1 MRPAPVCRRRSE
13 DLASVDWKSPLLV
26 AVLLWAGVAAPASA
40 QVTTGKVQGRVTD
53 AASGEPI
60 SGAQVKIRNSTLR
73 NITNDQGFYFINE
86 VAAGL
91 QDIEAG
97 FLGYRAVVV
106 EGERILAGQTTNM
119 NFELEQE
126 ALELEAIVVQG
137 ERNPL
142 VPRDQVSTKSI
153 VRGQV
158 VDMLPVDNVSDVV
171 VLQPGVYEINCN
183 DQNELDGEFDGRCVS
198 IRGGR
203 PNEEALYVDGV
214 LVRSFGT
221 GAAQNLA
228 VPTNALEQVDVT
240 VGGYAAEFG
249 EAQSGV
255 ISYVTRTGGTRF
267 SGSLQAS
274 TDRLGPSSWTTNL
287 NRLEANFG
295 GPIAGPFSFFLAGTA
310 TGRSFF
316 DNEGG
321 PGYWVWDGIDIC
333 PDSPQ
338 FGELCAAGQPAV
350 FNLPRGSAASGVG
363 AVDSVALTAPAF
375 TRSDSRIQPHGW
387 SDNYLFTGNL
397 NWQLPRGSRITFGYT
412 RNRFQNYRR
421 SGGLFSLYRADN
433 VDGRVDSRDAFQL
446 GSFLTLLQSPTQQMA
461 LDLRVSYQA
470 DRMTEG
476 IVDPEWYLDHA
487 YPEFGFTMDD
497 VRFHVDP
504 NTVRMGLRLFEPGPL
519 ELQAGRSG
527 TVFEDST
534 AVYPGRQED
543 LRDKQTVTGLSDNL
557 RANPYGWYTG
567 YPIGGPANAG
577 LQVRNEDRWQARA
590 SLDWQIGRFN
600 RLKLGG
606 EYFDVDL
613 TRSDMW
619 LYLGVP
625 NINLAAPKRIGAFV
639 QNRLDVGDLVLEAGI
654 RFDYLDPN
662 VEYPR
667 VPGFVGA
674 DVPDSMQAGYIRW
687 DSNQQEWVP
696 KFDEPCG
703 GVTERNP
710 TGTCISNW
718 LPAST
723 KTAWSPR
730 LGASFPVTPTSTFRL
745 SYGSFVQTPAFF
757 GGGAMISDPLAASQA
772 GLWDAGR
779 DVELPETRTFE
790 FGYRQVI
797 GTDFVFDVSAFNR
810 KQQRS
815 LTFRSLPYEDPRN
828 PGFIIYQDVL
838 TNLDFTESTGFEV
851 KVDKALSNVFVG
863 SLSYTYL
870 DARGTGWDPFTYLDL
885 TGNAKSNL
893 AFLTGRPVDPPEVLL
908 PLESARKHN
917 LAFTGSLQFP
927 RDYMSGSFVGL
938 LLNDLGVFTVLYA
951 RSGQRYTAMG
961 TTGSARLVPPSG
973 GTEPT
978 TSFAAVELPWQLE
991 FDIRISKGFSLGR
1004 SLDLS
1009 AFVDWRNPF
1018 DIARTDFVFA
1028 ETGGVKNALAEEI
1041 WISEGLTDPRL
1052 DGDAEIRDFDIAAES
1067 PENDFNKYMLMRAEQ
1082 RFGNGDGIYTVEE
1095 QTEAFSQEYEYSRG
1109 EYRLA
1114 PSNQS
1119 LRLGLRLAF

>member
-1 MRPAPVCRRRSE
+1 M
-13 DLASVDWKSPLLV
+13 LT
-26 AVLLWAGVAAPASA
+26 VAASWPPALRPLAPRTRIAISA
-40 QVTTGKVQGRVTD
+40 TISLLFCTASPAFGQVTTGKIQGRVTD
-53 AASGEPI
+53 AVTGEPI
-60 SGAQVKIRNSTLR
+60 AGAQVRVRNSTLG

-86 VAAGL
+86 VSAGV

-97 FLGYRAVVV
+97 FLGYRATIV
-106 EGERILAGQTTNM
+106 EGERILAGQTTNI

-158 VDMLPVDNVSDVV
+158 VDVLPVDNVAEVV

-183 DQNELDGEFDGRCVS
+183 DANELDGEFDGKCVS

-214 LVRSFGT
+214 LVRAFGT

-240 VGGYAAEFG
+240 VGGFSAEFG

-267 SGSLQAS
+267 AGSLQAS
-274 TDRLGPSSWTTNL
+274 TDRLGPESWTTNF
-287 NRLEANFG
+287 NRLEANLG

-310 TGRSFF
+310 TARSYF
-316 DNEGG
+316 DNQGG
-321 PGYWVWDGIDIC
+321 PGYWVWEGIDTC
-333 PDSPQ
+333 PDASQ
-338 FGELCAAGQPAV
+338 FEGLCAAGEPAV
-350 FNLPRGSAASGVG
+350 FTLPRGSAAAG
-363 AVDSVALTAPAF
+363 AVDSVAVSAPAF
-375 TRSDSRIQPHGW
+375 TRWDSRIQPHGW

-397 NWQLPRGSRITFGYT
+397 NWQLPRGSRVTFGYT
-412 RNRFQNYRR
+412 RNRFQNYERTA
-421 SGGLFSLYRADN
+421 GLRSLYRADN
-433 VDGRVDSRDAFQL
+433 ADGRIDTRDSFQL

-461 LDLRVSYQA
+461 LDLSVSYQA
-470 DRMTEG
+470 DRLTDG
-476 IVDPEWYLDHA
+476 IVDPEWYIDHA
-487 YPEFGFTMDD
+487 YPALGFTWSD

-504 NTVRMGLRLFEPGPL
+504 NTVRMGLRLFEPGAL

-543 LRDKQTVTGLSDNL
+543 LSARQTVTGLADNL

-567 YPIGGPANAG
+567 YFISGPGNAG
-577 LQVRNEDRWQARA
+577 LQVRNEDRWQARV

-600 RLKLGG
+600 RVKLGG
-606 EYFDVDL
+606 EYIDVDL
-613 TRSDMW
+613 SRSDML
-619 LYLGVP
+619 LYLGAP
-625 NINLAAPKRIGAFV
+625 DINVAAPKRIGAFL
-639 QNRLDVGDLVLEAGI
+639 QNRLDVGDLVIEAGI

-662 VEYPR
+662 VDYPR
-667 VPGFVGA
+667 VPGFEGA

-687 DSNQQEWVP
+687 DSEKQVWVP

-703 GVTERNP
+703 GVTSENP
-710 TGTCISNW
+710 NGTCISNW

-723 KTAWSPR
+723 KTEWSPR

-745 SYGSFVQTPAFF
+745 SYGKFVQTPAFF
-757 GGGAMISDPLAASQA
+757 GGFATLTQPLAASQA

-779 DVELPETRTFE
+779 DVEMPETRTFE
-790 FGYRQVI
+790 FGYRQLI
-797 GTDFVFDVSAFNR
+797 GTDFVIDLSAFNK

-815 LTFRSLPYEDPRN
+815 LTFRSLPYEDPSN
-828 PGFIIYQDVL
+828 AGFIVYQDVL

-851 KVDKALSNVFVG
+851 KLDKALSNVFVG
-863 SLSYTYL
+863 SLSYTYV
-870 DARGTGWDPFTYLDL
+870 DARGTGWDPFTYRDL
-885 TGNAKSNL
+885 TGNARSNL

-908 PLESARKHN
+908 PLESARRHN

-927 RDYMSGSFVGL
+927 PDYMSGTLAGL
-938 LLNDLGVFTVLYA
+938 LLNDLGVFPILYA

-961 TTGSARLVPPSG
+961 TDGSARLAPPSG
-973 GTEPT
+973 GSDPS

-991 FDIRISKGFSLGR
+991 FDIRVSKGFSFGR
-1004 SLDLS
+1004 SLNLT
-1009 AFVDWRNPF
+1009 AFLDWRNPF

-1028 ETGGVKNALAEEI
+1028 ETGDVENARAREL
-1041 WISEGLTDPRL
+1041 WVSEALTDPRL
-1052 DGDAEIRDFDIAAES
+1052 DGDPAIRDFDIAAES

-1082 RFGNGDGIYTVEE
+1082 RFGDGDGVYTVEE
-1095 QTEAFSQEYEYSRG
+1095 QTEAFAQEYEWFRG

>member
-1 MRPAPVCRRRSE
+1 MLACSAAPVT
-13 DLASVDWKSPLLV
+13 
-26 AVLLWAGVAAPASA
+26 G
-40 QVTTGKVQGRVTD
+40 QVTTGKIQGRVTD
-53 AASGEPI
+53 ADTGEPI
-60 SGAQVKIRNSTLR
+60 AGAQVRVRNSTLG
-73 NITNDQGFYFINE
+73 NITNDQGFYFVNE
-86 VAAGL
+86 VAAGV

-97 FLGYRAVVV
+97 FLGYRATIV
-106 EGERILAGQTTNM
+106 EGERILAGQTTNI
-119 NFELEQE
+119 NFELQQE

-158 VDMLPVDNVSDVV
+158 VDVLPVDNVSKVV
-171 VLQPGVYEINCN
+171 VLQPGAYEINC
-183 DQNELDGEFDGRCVS
+183 DDSNELDGDFDGRCVS

-221 GAAQNLA
+221 GAAQNLT

-240 VGGYAAEFG
+240 VGGFAAEFG

-274 TDRLGPSSWTTNL
+274 TDRLGPESWTTNF
-287 NRLEANFG
+287 NRLEANLG
-295 GPIAGPFSFFLAGTA
+295 GPIAGPFSFFLAGSA

-316 DNEGG
+316 DNAGG
-321 PGYWVWDGIDIC
+321 PGYWVWDGIDTC

-338 FGELCAAGQPAV
+338 FDDLCTAGSPAV
-350 FNLPRGSAASGVG
+350 FSLPRGSAASGGG
-363 AVDSVALTAPAF
+363 AVDSVAVSAPAF
-375 TRSDSRIQPHGW
+375 TRWDGRIQPHGW
-387 SDNYLFTGNL
+387 SDNYLFTGNV
-397 NWQLPRGSRITFGYT
+397 NWQLPRGSRVTFGYT
-412 RNRFQNYRR
+412 RNRFQDYRR
-421 SGGLFSLYRADN
+421 TGGLTSLYRADN
-433 VDGRVDSRDAFQL
+433 MDGRVDTRDAFQL
-446 GSFLTLLQSPTQQMA
+446 GSFLTLLQSPSQQLA
-461 LDLRVSYQA
+461 LDLKVSYQA

-487 YPEFGFTMDD
+487 YPALGFTWDD

-534 AVYPGRQED
+534 AVYPGRVED
-543 LRDKQTVTGLSDNL
+543 LIARQTVTGLADNL
-557 RANPYGWYTG
+557 RANPYGWYSG
-567 YPIGGPANAG
+567 YPISGPANAG
-577 LQVRNEDRWQARA
+577 LQVRNEDRWQVRA

-619 LYLGVP
+619 LYLGIP
-625 NINLAAPKRIGAFV
+625 NINLAAPRRFGAFV
-639 QNRLDVGDLVLEAGI
+639 QNRLDVGDLVLEVGL
-654 RFDYLDPN
+654 RFDQLDPN
-662 VEYPR
+662 VDYPR
-667 VPGFVGA
+667 VPGFVGG

-687 DSNQQEWVP
+687 DSNRQEWVP

-703 GVTERNP
+703 GVTEKNP

-718 LPAST
+718 LPAAT

-745 SYGSFVQTPAFF
+745 SYGSFVQTPAFY
-757 GGGAMISDPLAASQA
+757 GGGAMITDPLAASQA

-779 DVELPETRTFE
+779 DVEMPETRTFE
-790 FGYRQVI
+790 FGYRQLI
-797 GTDFVFDVSAFNR
+797 GTDLVFDISAFNR

-851 KVDKALSNVFVG
+851 KLDKALSNVFVG
-863 SLSYTYL
+863 SLSYTFL

-885 TGNAKSNL
+885 TGNANSNL

-917 LAFTGSLQFP
+917 LAFTGSLQLP
-927 RDYMSGSFVGL
+927 PDYMEGTLAGL
-938 LLNDLGVFTVLYA
+938 LLNDLGVFPILYA
-951 RSGQRYTAMG
+951 RSGQRYTAMA
-961 TTGSARLVPPSG
+961 TEGSARLAPPSG
-973 GTEPT
+973 GTEPS

-991 FDIRISKGFSLGR
+991 FDIRVSKGFSLGR
-1004 SLDLS
+1004 NLNLT
-1009 AFVDWRNPF
+1009 AFFDWRNPF

-1028 ETGGVKNALAEEI
+1028 ETGEVENERAREL
-1041 WISEGLTDPRL
+1041 WVSEALTDPRL
-1052 DGDAEIRDFDIAAES
+1052 DGDPEIRDFDIAAES

-1082 RFGNGDGIYTVEE
+1082 RFGNGDGMYTVEE
-1095 QTEAFSQEYEYSRG
+1095 QTAAFSQEYDWFRG

>member
-1 MRPAPVCRRRSE
+1 MQSACPSQSSGPRCIRSRSWSLAFALIPILLALTSPAV
-13 DLASVDWKSPLLV
+13 
-26 AVLLWAGVAAPASA
+26 A

-53 AASGEPI
+53 AVTGEPI
-60 SGAQVKIRNSTLR
+60 AGAQVRIRNSSLG
-73 NITNDQGFYFINE
+73 NLTNDQGFYFINE

-91 QDIEAG
+91 QDIESG

-106 EGERILAGQTTNM
+106 EGERILAGQTTNI
-119 NFELEQE
+119 NFELQQE
-126 ALELEAIVVQG
+126 AVELEAIVVQG

-158 VDMLPVDNVSDVV
+158 VDVLPVDNVSQVV

-183 DQNELDGEFDGRCVS
+183 DENELDGEFDDRCVS

-221 GAAQNLA
+221 GAAQNLT

-240 VGGYAAEFG
+240 VGGFAAEFG

-267 SGSLQAS
+267 SGSVLAS
-274 TDRLGPSSWTTNL
+274 TDQLGPSDWTTNF
-287 NRLEANFG
+287 NRLEANLG
-295 GPIAGPFSFFLAGTA
+295 GPIAGPLNFFLAGSA

-316 DNEGG
+316 DNAGG
-321 PGYWVWDGIDIC
+321 PGYWVWEGIDTC
-333 PDSPQ
+333 PDASQ
-338 FGELCAAGQPAV
+338 FDGLCTAGRPAV
-350 FNLPRGSAASGVG
+350 FTLPRGSAASGGG
-363 AVDSVALTAPAF
+363 AVDSVALSAPAF
-375 TRSDSRIQPHGW
+375 TRWESRIQPHGW

-397 NWQLPRGSRITFGYT
+397 NWQLPRGSRVTFGYT
-412 RNRFQNYRR
+412 RNRFQNFRR
-421 SGGLFSLYRADN
+421 TRGLNSLYRADN
-433 VDGRVDSRDAFQL
+433 MDGRVDTRDAFQL

-461 LDLRVSYQA
+461 LDLRVSYQS
-470 DRMTEG
+470 DELTEG
-476 IVDPEWYLDHA
+476 IVDPEWYLEHA
-487 YPEFGFTMDD
+487 NPDLGFTWSD

-504 NTVRMGLRLFEPGPL
+504 STVRMGLRLFDPGPL

-534 AVYPGRQED
+534 AVYPGRQDD
-543 LRDKQTVTGLSDNL
+543 LRARQTVTGLADNL
-557 RANPYGWYTG
+557 RANPYGWYNYFT
-567 YPIGGPANAG
+567 ISGPANAG
-577 LQVRNEDRWQARA
+577 LQVRSEDRWQARA

-606 EYFDVDL
+606 EYIDVDL
-613 TRSDMW
+613 SRSDMW
-619 LYLGVP
+619 LYLGIP
-625 NINLAAPKRIGAFV
+625 NINLAAPKRIGAFL

-662 VEYPR
+662 VDYPR
-667 VPGFVGA
+667 VPGFEGA
-674 DVPDSMQAGYIRW
+674 NVPDSMQAGYIRW
-687 DSNQQEWVP
+687 DSNSQEWIP

-703 GVTERNP
+703 GVTDDNP
-710 TGTCISNW
+710 DGNCISNW

-723 KTAWSPR
+723 KTEWSPR

-745 SYGSFVQTPAFF
+745 SYGKFVQTPAIY
-757 GGGAMISDPLAASQA
+757 GGGAMITGPLAASQA

-779 DVELPETRTFE
+779 DVEMPETRTFE
-790 FGYRQVI
+790 FGYRQLI
-797 GTDFVFDVSAFNR
+797 GIDFVIDLSAFNR

-815 LTFRSLPYEDPRN
+815 LTYRSLPYEDPNN
-828 PGFIIYQDVL
+828 PGFIVYQDVL

-851 KVDKALSNVFVG
+851 KVDKALSNLFVG

-870 DARGTGWDPFTYLDL
+870 DARGTGWDPWTYQDL
-885 TGNAKSNL
+885 TGNANSNL

-917 LAFTGSLQFP
+917 LAFTGSLQLPPDFQ
-927 RDYMSGSFVGL
+927 SGSLMGL
-938 LLNDLGVFTVLYA
+938 LLSDLGVFTVLYA

-961 TTGSARLVPPSG
+961 TEGSLRLAPPSG
-973 GTEPT
+973 GSEPT

-991 FDIRISKGFSLGR
+991 FDIRVSKGFSLGR

-1009 AFVDWRNPF
+1009 VFLDWRNPF

-1028 ETGGVKNALAEEI
+1028 ETGTVNNELAKEQ
-1041 WISEGLTDPRL
+1041 WVVDGLSDPRL
-1052 DGDAEIRDFDIAAES
+1052 DGDTAIRDFDIAAES

-1095 QTEAFSQEYEYSRG
+1095 QTVAFSQDYEWGFG
-1109 EYRLA
+1109 EYQLA